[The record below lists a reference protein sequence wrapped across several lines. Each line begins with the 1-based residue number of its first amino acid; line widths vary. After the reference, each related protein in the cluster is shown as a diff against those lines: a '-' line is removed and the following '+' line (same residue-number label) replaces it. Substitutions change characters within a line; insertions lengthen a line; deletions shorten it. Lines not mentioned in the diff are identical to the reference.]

1 MFIKFKLNKPY
12 KHIIRGEMKMKSQK
26 GSSIIRFVII
36 MIPVIL
42 IAGVVIF
49 VAVDS
54 GVFLSN
60 TKDTVE
66 FVENGNLSANEIIVN
81 RK

>member
-1 MFIKFKLNKPY
+1 
-12 KHIIRGEMKMKSQK
+12 MKSQK

-66 FVENGNLSANEIIVN
+66 FVENENLSANEIIVN

>member
-1 MFIKFKLNKPY
+1 
-12 KHIIRGEMKMKSQK
+12 MKSQK

-42 IAGVVIF
+42 ITGVVIF

-66 FVENGNLSANEIIVN
+66 FVENQNLSTNEIIIN

>member
-1 MFIKFKLNKPY
+1 
-12 KHIIRGEMKMKSQK
+12 MKSQK

-66 FVENGNLSANEIIVN
+66 FVENGNLSTNEIVVN

>member
-1 MFIKFKLNKPY
+1 
-12 KHIIRGEMKMKSQK
+12 MKSQK

-54 GVFLSN
+54 GVFFSN

>member
-1 MFIKFKLNKPY
+1 
-12 KHIIRGEMKMKSQK
+12 MKSQK

-42 IAGVVIF
+42 IAGVVIS

>member
-1 MFIKFKLNKPY
+1 
-12 KHIIRGEMKMKSQK
+12 MKMKSQK

>member
-1 MFIKFKLNKPY
+1 
-12 KHIIRGEMKMKSQK
+12 MKSQK

>member
-1 MFIKFKLNKPY
+1 
-12 KHIIRGEMKMKSQK
+12 MKSQK
-26 GSSIIRFVII
+26 SSSIIRFVII

>member
-1 MFIKFKLNKPY
+1 
-12 KHIIRGEMKMKSQK
+12 
-26 GSSIIRFVII
+26 

>member
-1 MFIKFKLNKPY
+1 
-12 KHIIRGEMKMKSQK
+12 MKWEK

-36 MIPVIL
+36 MIPVIV

>member
-1 MFIKFKLNKPY
+1 
-12 KHIIRGEMKMKSQK
+12 MKSQK
-26 GSSIIRFVII
+26 GSSMIRFLIV

-54 GVFLSN
+54 GVFLSE

-66 FVENGNLSANEIIVN
+66 FVENQNLSTNEIIIN

>member
-1 MFIKFKLNKPY
+1 
-12 KHIIRGEMKMKSQK
+12 MKSQK

-54 GVFLSN
+54 GVFLNN

>member
-1 MFIKFKLNKPY
+1 
-12 KHIIRGEMKMKSQK
+12 MKSQK

-60 TKDTVE
+60 TKDTVA

>member
-1 MFIKFKLNKPY
+1 
-12 KHIIRGEMKMKSQK
+12 MKMKSQN

-66 FVENGNLSANEIIVN
+66 FVENGNLSTNEIVVN

>member
-1 MFIKFKLNKPY
+1 
-12 KHIIRGEMKMKSQK
+12 MKSQK

-42 IAGVVIF
+42 ITGVVLF

-54 GVFLSN
+54 GVFLSG

-66 FVENGNLSANEIIVN
+66 FVENQSTNEIIIN

>member
-1 MFIKFKLNKPY
+1 
-12 KHIIRGEMKMKSQK
+12 MKSQK
-26 GSSIIRFVII
+26 GASIIRFVII

>member
-1 MFIKFKLNKPY
+1 
-12 KHIIRGEMKMKSQK
+12 MKSQR
-26 GSSIIRFVII
+26 GSSIIRFLII

-42 IAGVVIF
+42 ITGVVIY

-54 GVFLSN
+54 GVFLGD

-66 FVENGNLSANEIIVN
+66 FVENGNLSSNEIIVT